1 MKKLRILFMA
11 LLAISLTVFT
21 SCRDK
26 EVEEPEE
33 PVVELEE
40 APVLTAPGDDKVTIA
55 IRVPAENTCNGARGV
70 GNFNGWN
77 DNDTAQVFTKVA
89 GTETWYQLTI
99 TNNFTETPTIMF
111 KAVGVKSDN
120 TSSWDTQWGEN
131 WKDSVPQVTFVGD
144 EPEFALFTIE
154 NDRQPR
160 LDITKGNQVIY
171 IDIAKW
177 AKAPCA
183 PTVPAGNGKFI
194 FKPAATSVIPEN
206 AVIVFTGNFTEKS
219 WGDSD
224 RTMTKVGANY
234 EWTGAYPAN
243 FEMKVFIQGG
253 EWMQGSNV
261 SLPLNATFP
270 FEFTGILGSPAK

>member
-1 MKKLRILFMA
+1 MKKLKFLFMA

-21 SCRDK
+21 SCKDK
-26 EVEEPEE
+26 EVDEPT
-33 PVVELEE
+33 VELEE
-40 APVLTAPGDDKVTIA
+40 APTLAAPGEGKVTIA
-55 IRVPAENTCNGARGV
+55 IRVPAATTCNGARGV

-77 DNDTAQVFTKVA
+77 DNDAAQAFTKVA

-99 TNNFTETPTIMF
+99 TNNFTETATIMF
-111 KAVGVKSDN
+111 KAVGVRADN

-131 WKDSVPQVTFVGD
+131 WADKDPEVTFVGD

-177 AKAPCA
+177 AKEPCA
-183 PTVPAGNGKFI
+183 PPVPAGNGKFI
-194 FKPAATSVIPEN
+194 FKPAAASVIPAG
-206 AVIVFTGNFTEKS
+206 AVVVFTGNFTEKS

-224 RTMTKVGANY
+224 RTMTKVGDNY

-253 EWMQGSNV
+253 DWMEGGNV
-261 SLPLNATFP
+261 SLPLDAKFP
-270 FEFTGILGSPAK
+270 FEFTGVLGKAK

>member
-1 MKKLRILFMA
+1 MKKLNFLFMA

-21 SCRDK
+21 SCKND
-26 EVEEPEE
+26 EVEEPK
-33 PVVELEE
+33 VELEE
-40 APVLTAPGDDKVTIA
+40 APTLAAPGEGKVTIA
-55 IRVPAENTCNGARGV
+55 IRVPAANTCNGARGV

-77 DNDTAQVFTKVA
+77 DNDAAQNFTKVS

-99 TNNFTETPTIMF
+99 TNNFTETATVMF
-111 KAVGVKSDN
+111 KALGVKSDN

-131 WKDSVPQVTFVGD
+131 WKDSVAQVSFVGD

-154 NDRQPR
+154 NERQPR

-183 PTVPAGNGKFI
+183 PTVPAGNAKFI
-194 FKPAATSVIPEN
+194 FKPAATSVIPTGS
-206 AVIVFTGNFTEKS
+206 VVVFTGNFAEKS
-219 WGDSD
+219 WADSD
-224 RTMTKVGANY
+224 RTMTKVGENY

-243 FEMKVFIQGG
+243 FEMKVFIQGN

-261 SLPLNATFP
+261 SLPLGAKFP
-270 FEFTGILGSPAK
+270 FEFTGVLIAK